1 MSMLDAFYVLL
12 FLIVAFITARV
23 AMWVVMD
30 RLSRFK
36 ERRRRR

>member
-1 MSMLDAFYVLL
+1 MLDALYVLL

-30 RLSRFK
+30 QLSRFK

>member
-1 MSMLDAFYVLL
+1 MLDALYVLL
-12 FLIVAFITARV
+12 FLIVAFVAARV
-23 AMWVVMD
+23 AMWVVID

>member
-1 MSMLDAFYVLL
+1 VLDALYVLL

-30 RLSRFK
+30 RLSRLK

>member
-1 MSMLDAFYVLL
+1 MLDVLYVLL
-12 FLIVAFITARV
+12 FLAVAFITARV